1 LKKILILTWTPF
13 YKWDYKR
20 YGLDELD
27 KIFEIIVFDISRI
40 LFDTINITKIYKK
53 YDRIKTHKFYKKKA
67 LIKSL
72 KNKNFDLVIN
82 LAGLN
87 SSNDIYKEILKK
99 KIKIITIIDHKLGSH
114 IFFPRKIFIILRYI
128 YKKIQSYFYK
138 KIKYEFFFIGAENIY
153 NKIRSVGVAKIY
165 SHSINY
171 DLSLR
176 NSKKHKKNKKK
187 IVAYIDSG
195 YGLHP
200 DFKLINNFNKKFDL
214 KNYSKK
220 INFLFYTLKKM
231 NYEIY
236 FLSHPKIENHKQKI
250 YKNCKII
257 YYKSH
262 DYIKNSDLVIFSGSS
277 VLDYAIMY
285 KKKILRI
292 FSNEVKSY
300 PLCNKADNDFYK
312 FFKYSSLNLD
322 NLDDESQILDKIMP
336 PNEKYKKYENMF
348 IKHPKSKNVQYSK
361 LIQRIIN
368 FK

>member
-1 LKKILILTWTPF
+1 MKKILILTWTPF

-20 YGLDELD
+20 FGLDELD
-27 KIFEIIVFDISRI
+27 KNFEIIVFDISRI
-40 LFDTINITKIYKK
+40 LFKKYSITKIYKR
-53 YDRIKTHKFYKKKA
+53 YDKINARKFYKKKI

-72 KNKNFDLVIN
+72 KNENFDLVIN
-82 LAGLN
+82 LTGLN
-87 SSNDIYKEILKK
+87 NSNDIYKEILKR
-99 KIKIITIIDHKLGSH
+99 KIKIITIADHKLGSQ
-114 IFFPRKIFIILRYI
+114 IFFPKKIFIILKYI

-138 KIKYEFFFIGAENIY
+138 KNKYEFFFIGAENIY
-153 NKIRSVGVAKIY
+153 NKIRSEGVTKIY

-176 NSKKHKKNKKK
+176 DNKKNKKNKKK

-200 DFKLINNFNKKFDL
+200 DFKLSVGVNKKFDL

-231 NYEIY
+231 NYEVY

-262 DYIKNSDLVIFSGSS
+262 EYIKNSDLVIFSSSS
-277 VLDYAIMY
+277 VIDYAIIY

-292 FSNEVKSY
+292 FSDEVKSY
-300 PLCNKADNDFYK
+300 PICHKCDNDLYK
-312 FFKYSSLNLD
+312 FFKVSSLNL
-322 NLDDESQILDKIMP
+322 NKLETESQILDKIMT
-336 PNEKYKKYENMF
+336 PNEK
-348 IKHPKSKNVQYSK
+348 
-361 LIQRIIN
+361 
-368 FK
+368 